1 MNIVPIP
8 VMEPVPA
15 VVAMLEDLLSMAKA
29 GKIVSCAAALVTA
42 DGCTG
47 NNYTIGSPILLIGE
61 LRILEREL
69 IDAAVDTTLHAA
81 GEQY

>member
-8 VMEPVPA
+8 IREPVPA
-15 VVAMLEDLLSMAKA
+15 VVAMLENLLAMAKA
-29 GKIVSCAAALVTA
+29 GEVVSCAAVLVTP

-69 IDAAVDTTLHAA
+69 IDAAVDTTHHVA
-81 GEQY
+81 GGQY